1 MALPLT
7 FIQPSTENMDYYLYI
22 NIFLSIITLLMII
35 TVASVCFLII
45 CNVSVTI
52 INYYRG
58 KKTTPIAEVEPFL
71 VQKKRTNHLYVFF
84 QSLQTFENM
93 YFFRLKYILIY
104 SDPYLLG
111 VSSFHISNL
120 SEKYNKLYDLTHFE
134 AQIIRLS

>member
-1 MALPLT
+1 MKMALPLT
-7 FIQPSTENMDYYLYI
+7 YMQPSTENMDYYLYI

-71 VQKKRTNHLYVFF
+71 V
-84 QSLQTFENM
+84 
-93 YFFRLKYILIY
+93 
-104 SDPYLLG
+104 
-111 VSSFHISNL
+111 
-120 SEKYNKLYDLTHFE
+120 
-134 AQIIRLS
+134 

>member
-1 MALPLT
+1 MKMALPLT
-7 FIQPSTENMDYYLYI
+7 FMQPSTENMDYYLYI

-71 VQKKRTNHLYVFF
+71 V
-84 QSLQTFENM
+84 
-93 YFFRLKYILIY
+93 
-104 SDPYLLG
+104 
-111 VSSFHISNL
+111 
-120 SEKYNKLYDLTHFE
+120 
-134 AQIIRLS
+134 